1 MSLIRFLK
9 KLILNIY
16 AEFVILNYFL
26 VSKLNKNKLFYN
38 SSLGFGDSFHF
49 YLRNYLS
56 IAKNKK
62 NFVLSF
68 SKVNFISANF
78 FFDKVKVVNFFF
90 KIPERLH
97 YYIIKKIQNTK
108 TFKQGFTSDY
118 RDVYTDEFKK
128 NVLFKNK
135 DSYKRLLS
143 ILAKRKADVKFTFKN
158 YICINIKHY
167 DEKIDN
173 ISGSNTR
180 QTPDLNKVYKIINY
194 FTSRNINCVILG
206 NKFDNSII
214 KIKKKINTFQY
225 KEKIFFFQDFDNY
238 ENLANQIMLAKN
250 SIGYIGSD
258 GGILSIFY
266 YLQKKIII
274 FDTYYTP
281 SIGMRNKDIIY
292 IYKKISFDFD
302 PDIKILSDQTIE
314 QVTKE
319 KKNYKIITVNFDEL
333 KLAINNLF
341 FLKL

>member
-1 MSLIRFLK
+1 MSPIRFLK

-49 YLRNYLS
+49 YLKNYLL

-68 SKVNFISANF
+68 GKINSISANF
-78 FFDKVKVVNFFF
+78 FFDKVKVISFVF
-90 KIPERLH
+90 KIPERFH
-97 YYIIKKIQNTK
+97 YDIIKKIQNTK

-118 RDVYTDEFKK
+118 RDTYTEEFKK

-143 ILAKRKADVKFTFKN
+143 KLAKKKADVKFTFKN

-173 ISGSNTR
+173 ISGSHTR
-180 QTPDLNKVYKIINY
+180 QTPDLNKVYKVINY
-194 FTSRNINCVILG
+194 LSSRNINCVILG
-206 NKFDNSII
+206 NKFDKFII
-214 KIKKKINTFQY
+214 KIKKKINTFQN
-225 KEKIFFFQDFDNY
+225 KEKIFFFQDSDNY

-250 SIGYIGSD
+250 SKGYIGSD
-258 GGILSIFY
+258 GGIMSIFY
-266 YLQKKIII
+266 YLQKKIIV
-274 FDTYYTP
+274 FDSYFTP
-281 SIGMRNKDIIY
+281 SIGIEDKDIIY
-292 IYKKISFDFD
+292 IYKKISFDRD
-302 PDIKILSDQTIE
+302 SDIKILSDQTIE
-314 QVTKE
+314 QITKE
-319 KKNYKIITVNFDEL
+319 KKNYKITTVNFDEL

-341 FLKL
+341 F